1 MYGERWQRYKWI
13 TILHHH
19 YPDTL
24 VRWQSYLLRKGLG
37 RNGNHN
43 FMFPLVIKCQVPL
56 NSFSAPMNLI
66 ILRQKA
72 FPFVNFKTF
81 LVLFF
86 FLKDVVKK
94 IEGVQT
100 GQNDRPVQKVEITQS
115 GVIDVPTP
123 FEVAKE
129 GVNV

>member
-1 MYGERWQRYKWI
+1 
-13 TILHHH
+13 
-19 YPDTL
+19 
-24 VRWQSYLLRKGLG
+24 
-37 RNGNHN
+37 
-43 FMFPLVIKCQVPL
+43 MFPLVIKCQVPL
-56 NSFSAPMNLI
+56 NSFSALMNLI

-86 FLKDVVKK
+86 LQDVVKK

>member
-1 MYGERWQRYKWI
+1 
-13 TILHHH
+13 
-19 YPDTL
+19 
-24 VRWQSYLLRKGLG
+24 
-37 RNGNHN
+37 
-43 FMFPLVIKCQVPL
+43 
-56 NSFSAPMNLI
+56 MNLI

-72 FPFVNFKTF
+72 FPFVNFKNF

-86 FLKDVVKK
+86 LQDVVKK

>member
-1 MYGERWQRYKWI
+1 MQ
-13 TILHHH
+13 
-19 YPDTL
+19 
-24 VRWQSYLLRKGLG
+24 
-37 RNGNHN
+37 
-43 FMFPLVIKCQVPL
+43 
-56 NSFSAPMNLI
+56 
-66 ILRQKA
+66 
-72 FPFVNFKTF
+72 
-81 LVLFF
+81 
-86 FLKDVVKK
+86 DVVKK

>member
-1 MYGERWQRYKWI
+1 
-13 TILHHH
+13 
-19 YPDTL
+19 
-24 VRWQSYLLRKGLG
+24 
-37 RNGNHN
+37 
-43 FMFPLVIKCQVPL
+43 
-56 NSFSAPMNLI
+56 MNLI

-72 FPFVNFKTF
+72 FPFANFKTF

-86 FLKDVVKK
+86 FLQDVVKK

-129 GVNV
+129 GVHV